1 MRGGPKSGKEN
12 ELIRNGLNRLG
23 LASVAVGTVLVVSST
38 AAFAYWRATGTGA
51 GSVDTA
57 STLTA
62 PTVSWT
68 FSPTTLVPG
77 AAASTVTIK
86 FTNTNP
92 STSVF
97 VNVSS
102 VALGTLP
109 TGCVAADITFAQ
121 NTLTYNPTSKI
132 IPAGTGS
139 TLTVTGPTIKMN
151 DTGADQTN
159 CLGKA
164 IALSVTF

>member
-1 MRGGPKSGKEN
+1 MIK
-12 ELIRNGLNRLG
+12 NGVKRLG
-23 LASVAVGTVLVVSST
+23 VAGTVVGTVVALSAT
-38 AAFAYWRATGTGA
+38 AAFAYWTTTGTGA

-97 VNVSS
+97 VNVTS
-102 VALGTLP
+102 VSPGTLP
-109 TGCVAADITFAQ
+109 SGCVAADITFAQ
-121 NTLTYNPTSKI
+121 NTLTYNPTTKI
-132 IPAGTGS
+132 IPAGTSS

-151 DTGADQTN
+151 DTGADQSN

-164 IALSVTF
+164 IPLSVVF